1 MIFDVKI
8 DFTYKARIV
17 AGGHV
22 TDPPACLTYSTVVAR
37 DSVHLTFLIAA
48 LNDLEVLSAD
58 VGNAYLNA
66 LMKERVHTICG
77 PEFGPTLN
85 GRISV
90 ITCALYGLKS
100 SDAAWETFLWGHFP
114 IWVSDPH
121 W

>member
-17 AGGHV
+17 AGGYV

-114 IWVSDPH
+114 IWVFDPH

>member
-1 MIFDVKI
+1 
-8 DFTYKARIV
+8 
-17 AGGHV
+17 
-22 TDPPACLTYSTVVAR
+22 
-37 DSVHLTFLIAA
+37 LIAA

-66 LMKERVHTICG
+66 SMKDWVHTICG

-100 SDAAWETFLWGHFP
+100 SDAAWRNLFVGTLSNLGFWSSL
-114 IWVSDPH
+114 VDPDVWLH
-121 W
+121 CAENQMESSTMSIYLCMWMTYLFCPRSLIKYW